1 MLKIHFLNMLKMLKK
16 QKYDNMR
23 DYAGL
28 DLTVR
33 EGFLKKYAYER
44 KGPSAEMGAEL
55 SVLHSLGFKRLSGIK
70 SYFVC
75 HFTTV

>member
-1 MLKIHFLNMLKMLKK
+1 MCKKEYHTMYMDPQICSDVKKIHFLKMLKK

-33 EGFLKKYAYER
+33 EGFLKKYA
-44 KGPSAEMGAEL
+44 
-55 SVLHSLGFKRLSGIK
+55 
-70 SYFVC
+70 
-75 HFTTV
+75 